1 MRKISLWLLILTFIA
16 ALARAQDATQ
26 QQLDQ
31 ISGKIQDLQAS
42 LAEQGKRIDA
52 LEKKIGDLQDKLNQP
67 GASVG
72 ASADD
77 LKKLAEQVQEI
88 DKKRQADNEQILKE
102 LEKLDKSLGV
112 APSGHKPTPSIS
124 TNNPTPPAADGKQNG
139 YYYPIKSG
147 DTLSAI
153 AKAYRDSDKH
163 VKVTADDILK
173 ANPGLNPKNM
183 VVGKKIFI
191 PDPNAK

>member
-1 MRKISLWLLILTFIA
+1 MRKISLWLFILTFTT

-31 ISGKIQDLQAS
+31 ISGKFQDLQAT

-52 LEKKIGDLQDKLNQP
+52 LDKKISDLSDKLNQP
-67 GASVG
+67 GSAGSV
-72 ASADD
+72 SPDD
-77 LKKLAEQVQEI
+77 VKKLAEQVQEI

-112 APSGHKPTPSIS
+112 TPTAHKSTPAAT
-124 TNNPTPPAADGKQNG
+124 TNNPSAVVGGKQNG
-139 YYYPIKSG
+139 YYYEIKSG